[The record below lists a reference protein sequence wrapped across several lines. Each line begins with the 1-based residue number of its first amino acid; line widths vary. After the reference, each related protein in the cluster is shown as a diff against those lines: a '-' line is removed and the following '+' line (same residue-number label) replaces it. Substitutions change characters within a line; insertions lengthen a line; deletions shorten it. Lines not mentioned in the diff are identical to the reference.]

1 MISLISDNKQA
12 IANLCREFQIKK
24 LDVFGSASTGAFDP
38 DTSDLDF
45 IVDLGEYDDDVGM
58 RYLRFCLA
66 LEDHFGHSVEVITE
80 PSIKNPYFREAVE
93 EQRQNIYEAPDGQ
106 AAA

>member
-1 MISLISDNKQA
+1 MIPLISDNKQA
-12 IANLCREFQIKK
+12 IADLCREFRIKR

-38 DTSDLDF
+38 DTSDLDV
-45 IVDLGEYDDDVGM
+45 IADLGEYDDDVGM

-80 PSIKNPYFREAVE
+80 LSITNPYFREAVE
-93 EQRQNIYEAPDGQ
+93 EQRQNIYVATDGQ